1 MSSAADNPW
10 GRVDDEGNV
19 YVRTADGERVIGQ
32 WVGGDPAEAM
42 SLYVRRYEGLEV
54 EVSLLEKR
62 LESGTLSPDDAVK
75 TVAKVRALLADAQA
89 VGDLAALAKRLDAL
103 TPAIEKQRTERK
115 AARAAKAEEAVVEKS
130 RIAGL
135 AETLATSNDWR
146 AGADRLRELLDEW
159 KALPRIDK
167 KTDDALWHR
176 FSSARTTYTRRRKSH
191 FGEQATLRDAAQG
204 AKEAL
209 IAEAEALSSSTE
221 WGITAGK
228 YRDLM
233 TRWKNAGSAPR
244 GVDDKLWK
252 RFRGAQDTFFEAR
265 DATNAQLD
273 AEYEVNAEQ
282 KLLILAEA
290 EALLPIKNVENARKA
305 WHDISDRWEA
315 AGKVPRDKVKEFEGR
330 IRKVETAIRSAGDDL
345 WTKSNPELTAR
356 ADETVVKLQKAID
369 DLKADLKKAEEKG
382 NAKKM
387 KEVSESIEARQLWL
401 EQAQK
406 ALADF
411 S

>member
-19 YVRTADGERVIGQ
+19 YVRTADGERLIGQ

-75 TVAKVRALLADAQA
+75 TVAKVRALLTDAQA
-89 VGDLAALAKRLDAL
+89 VGDLEALAKRLDAL
-103 TPAIEKQRTERK
+103 TPAIEKQRAERK
-115 AARAAKAEEAVVEKS
+115 AARAAKAEESVVEKS

-135 AETLATSNDWR
+135 AEALATSNDWR

-176 FSSARTTYTRRRKSH
+176 FSSARTTYTRRRKTH
-191 FGEQATLRDAAQG
+191 FGEQSTLRDAAQG
-204 AKEAL
+204 AKEEL
-209 IAEAEALSSSTE
+209 IVEAEALSSSTE

-233 TRWKNAGSAPR
+233 ARWKKAGSAPR

-252 RFRGAQDTFFEAR
+252 KFRGAQDRFFEAR

-290 EALLPIKNVENARKA
+290 EALLPIKNVENTRKA

-356 ADETVVKLQKAID
+356 ADETVAKLQKAID
-369 DLKADLKKAEEKG
+369 DLNTDLKKAEDAG
-382 NAKKM
+382 NAKKA
-387 KEVSESIEARQLWL
+387 KDLQESIAARQLWL

>member
-265 DATNAQLD
+265 GATNAQLD

>member
-19 YVRTADGERVIGQ
+19 YVRTSDGERVIGQ
-32 WVGGDPAEAM
+32 WIGGDPEEAM
-42 SLYVRRYEGLEV
+42 SLYVRRFEGLEV

-62 LESGTLSPDDAVK
+62 LETGTLSPDDAIK
-75 TVAKVRALLADAQA
+75 AADKVRSLVTDAQA
-89 VGDLAALAKRLDAL
+89 VGDLETLAKRLDAL
-103 TPAIEKQRTERK
+103 QPAIEKQRAERK
-115 AARAAKAEEAVVEKS
+115 AARAAKAEEAVTEKS
-130 RIAGL
+130 RIADL
-135 AETLATSNDWR
+135 AEALAKSDDWR

-176 FSSARTTYTRRRKSH
+176 FSSARTTYTRRRKTH
-191 FGEQATLRDAAQG
+191 FGEQATLRDAAQA
-204 AKEAL
+204 AKEEL
-209 IAEAEALSSSTE
+209 IKEAEALSTSTD
-221 WGITAGK
+221 WGVTAGK

-233 TRWKNAGSAPR
+233 ARWKKAGSAPR
-244 GVDDKLWK
+244 GADDKLWK
-252 RFRGAQDTFFEAR
+252 KFRAAQDTFFEAR

-273 AEYEVNAEQ
+273 AEYEVNAEK
-282 KLLILAEA
+282 KLVILEEA
-290 EALLPIKNVENARKA
+290 EKLLPIKNVEVARKA

-330 IRKVETAIRSAGDDL
+330 IRKVEAAIRSAGDDL
-345 WTKSNPELTAR
+345 WKRSNPELTAR
-356 ADETVVKLQKAID
+356 ADETVSKLQKAID
-369 DLKADLKKAEEKG
+369 DLNADLKKAEDAG
-382 NAKKM
+382 NAKKA
-387 KEVSESIEARQLWL
+387 KEIGESIAARQLWL

>member
-10 GRVDDEGNV
+10 GRVDDEGTV
-19 YVRTADGERVIGQ
+19 YVRTAEGERVIGQ

-42 SLYVRRYEGLEV
+42 SLYVRRYEGLQV

-62 LESGTLSPDDAVK
+62 LETGTLSPDEAAKSV
-75 TVAKVRALLADAQA
+75 TKVRALVTDAQA
-89 VGDLAALAKRLDAL
+89 VGDLDALAKRLDAL
-103 TPAIEKQRTERK
+103 TPAIEKQRAERR
-115 AARAAKAEEAVVEKS
+115 AARAAKAEEAVAEKS

-135 AETLATSNDWR
+135 AEALATSNDWR
-146 AGADRLRELLDEW
+146 AGADRLRELLVEW

-191 FGEQATLRDAAQG
+191 FGEQSTLRDAAQG
-204 AKEAL
+204 AKEEL
-209 IAEAEALSSSTE
+209 IVEAEALSSSTE

-233 TRWKNAGSAPR
+233 ARWKKAGSAPR

-252 RFRGAQDTFFEAR
+252 KFRAAQDTFFEAR

-273 AEYEVNAEQ
+273 AEYEINAEQ
-282 KLLILAEA
+282 KLVILAEA
-290 EALLPIKNVENARKA
+290 EALLPIKNVETARKS

-345 WTKSNPELTAR
+345 WTKSNPELSAR

-369 DLKADLKKAEEKG
+369 DLLADLKKAEDAG
-382 NAKKM
+382 NAKKA
-387 KEVSESIEARQLWL
+387 KDLQESIAARQLWL

>member
-10 GRVDDEGNV
+10 GRVDDQGNV

-75 TVAKVRALLADAQA
+75 SVAKVRALLTDAQA
-89 VGDLAALAKRLDAL
+89 VGDLGALAERLDAL

-130 RIAGL
+130 RIAGV
-135 AETLATSNDWR
+135 AEALATSNDWR

-176 FSSARTTYTRRRKSH
+176 FSSARTTYTRRRKNH
-191 FGEQATLRDAAQG
+191 FGEQSALRDAAQS

-209 IAEAEALSSSTE
+209 IVEAEALSSSTE

-233 TRWKNAGSAPR
+233 ARWKKAGSAPR

-252 RFRGAQDTFFEAR
+252 KFRGAQDTFFEAR

-282 KLLILAEA
+282 KLLILVEA

-305 WHDISDRWEA
+305 WHDISDRWED

-330 IRKVETAIRSAGDDL
+330 IRKVETAIRSADDDL
-345 WTKSNPELTAR
+345 WTKNNPELTAR
-356 ADETVVKLQKAID
+356 ADETVVKLQKTID
-369 DLKADLKKAEEKG
+369 DLNTDLKKAEDAG
-382 NAKKM
+382 NAKKA
-387 KEVSESIEARQLWL
+387 KDLQESIKAREEWL

-406 ALADF
+406 ALADL